1 MSDMTTGAR
10 PYAKAV
16 FELTSDESTRALW
29 SDALQL
35 LTMIVSD
42 DAMKVVLDAPH
53 YTKEQRAELVLS
65 VAEGKLEVQA
75 QSLIRLLAE
84 NDRLQLLPTIAQ
96 LFETYCAEADGA
108 QDVRVVSARKLTK
121 KQEAALVASLEGR
134 FGNKVTTVYEVDAAL
149 LGGAV
154 IYAGDLVIDGSVK
167 GKMSK
172 LARTVLRK

>member
-16 FELTSDESTRALW
+16 FELASGKGTTEGW

-42 DAMKVVLDAPH
+42 EAMQAVLAAPH

-65 VAEGKLEVQA
+65 VAEGHLQDEAK
-75 QSLIRLLAE
+75 SLVRLLAE
-84 NDRLQLLPTIAQ
+84 NDRLSLLPTIAQ
-96 LFETYCAEADGA
+96 LFETHCAEADGA

-121 KQEAALVASLEGR
+121 KQETALVKSLEGR
-134 FGNKVTTVYEVDAAL
+134 FGSKVSTVYEVDATL

-167 GKMSK
+167 GKMK
-172 LARTVLRK
+172 QLARTVLRK